1 MSNFLVDY
9 LAYAATDEA
18 PQEFHMLSAYS
29 TLSGAIGRRV
39 WMTHGEVN
47 IYPNI
52 YSLLIGVAGCGK
64 DTAINKCISMLSDLG
79 NVTITADVE
88 TVEGMLRFIGG
99 DPDANPPKVSPTEK
113 IRIWPDGVS
122 RETHEIVIVATEFID
137 FIRVNPTGW
146 TGLLNSIYSKD
157 VRYSYHTKNCK
168 DDNIIGPYV
177 VLVGGIPTDVS
188 KQLQEI
194 GVISTGLARRTLLQY
209 GERKYHEPR
218 PFPLFTDVERAART
232 RCLDHLKKIQTYS
245 GALKFSPEAIQW
257 WTNWYTEHSKTLLAR
272 CTPATQGWLS
282 SKPTQ
287 VQKLAMLNS
296 LAVRDDLLITPD
308 ELEVALAVISDVESG
323 FLMVFSGIGRNENS
337 GVATRILEQLKH
349 SPTPIGYK
357 KLFGNYYNQFTAG
370 RGAAELLE
378 VMQYLVSTGEVI
390 TAFLGNPP
398 EQHWEYKKPTQPT

>member
-39 WMTHGEVN
+39 WLTHGEVN

-113 IRIWPDGVS
+113 IRKWPDGQM

-209 GERKYHEPR
+209 GERKYHEPQ
-218 PFPLFTDVERAART
+218 PFPKFTEVERAARQ

-245 GALKFSPEAIQW
+245 GALKFSPEAVDW
-257 WTNWYTEHSKTLLAR
+257 WTKWYCEHSKTLLAR

-296 LAVRDDLLITPD
+296 LAVRDDYLITPD

-357 KLFGNYYNQFTAG
+357 RLFGNYYNQFTAG
-370 RGAAELLE
+370 RGASELLE
-378 VMQYLVSTGEVI
+378 VMQYLVSTGEVV

-398 EQHWEYKKPTQPT
+398 EQHWEYRKPQT